1 MGHDDDLYNRLLK
14 SDGLY
19 RKFLIYHGACWVYPQ
34 VRDIEAAIR
43 VAETLYAQVFRRDP
57 NTPADLG

>member
-1 MGHDDDLYNRLLK
+1 MTHEDK
-14 SDGLY
+14 LY
-19 RKFLIYHGACWVYPQ
+19 RQFLIYHGACWVYPQ

-43 VAETLYAQVFRRDP
+43 VAETLYAKAFGRDP